1 MNMNNL
7 NQGFSVKCG
16 KTTDSFDE
24 LKMLCEKEADKLLE
38 TIDFSSQSMTSV
50 AFWTTDIP
58 ELICV
63 GDFLKKKEIRFL
75 TIWIFHKLLYS
86 IYYI

>member
-24 LKMLCEKEADKLLE
+24 LKMLCEKEADKLLK
-38 TIDFSSQSMTSV
+38 TIDFSSQSMISV

-63 GDFLKKKEIRFL
+63 GDFSKEKGDKVSYHLDFSQTTL
-75 TIWIFHKLLYS
+75 
-86 IYYI
+86 

>member
-24 LKMLCEKEADKLLE
+24 LKMLCDVD
-38 TIDFSSQSMTSV
+38 TN
-50 AFWTTDIP
+50 
-58 ELICV
+58 
-63 GDFLKKKEIRFL
+63 
-75 TIWIFHKLLYS
+75 
-86 IYYI
+86 

>member
-24 LKMLCEKEADKLLE
+24 LKCYA
-38 TIDFSSQSMTSV
+38 
-50 AFWTTDIP
+50 
-58 ELICV
+58 
-63 GDFLKKKEIRFL
+63 KKKQINC
-75 TIWIFHKLLYS
+75 WKQ
-86 IYYI
+86 

>member
-24 LKMLCEKEADKLLE
+24 LKMAQLHK
-38 TIDFSSQSMTSV
+38 SV
-50 AFWTTDIP
+50 AI
-58 ELICV
+58 
-63 GDFLKKKEIRFL
+63 
-75 TIWIFHKLLYS
+75 
-86 IYYI
+86 

>member
-63 GDFLKKKEIRFL
+63 GDFFRKKGDKVSYHLDFSQTTL
-75 TIWIFHKLLYS
+75 
-86 IYYI
+86 

>member
-50 AFWTTDIP
+50 AF
-58 ELICV
+58 
-63 GDFLKKKEIRFL
+63 
-75 TIWIFHKLLYS
+75 
-86 IYYI
+86 